1 MDIIPIN
8 NSDYSHYSKDL
19 FKIGISSC
27 NDFIPVY
34 NINKYQDEYVNDVSG
49 FMFKTYHKLNK
60 ESNSSR
66 GAYKHNT
73 FIARLLEKRD
83 SLSKYYLKNSKG
95 EITNI
100 YVNSWYIVNEENE
113 FLLLLSLKKKYC
125 SEKDSWVDNNSS
137 QLRITD
143 TNSEHFVLFLS
154 TELFNNPNY
163 TVFYKKLQKEF
174 IDTFHK
180 IGVEVRI
187 IPSSKIEEANYSNNF
202 NMNFNKIDELTNH
215 LNNDVQHLLFNNR
228 NYAVSAGLNVPLEDR
243 NPIFV
248 PEEPVQESD
257 LDWIDEYIGRPTRRR
272 TRPTESGYNI
282 QLIDDTVDT
291 DTLTPF

>member
-1 MDIIPIN
+1 MHN
-8 NSDYSHYSKDL
+8 YSQ
-19 FKIGISSC
+19 FTISIS
-27 NDFIPVY
+27 
-34 NINKYQDEYVNDVSG
+34 
-49 FMFKTYHKLNK
+49 
-60 ESNSSR
+60 
-66 GAYKHNT
+66 
-73 FIARLLEKRD
+73 LEK
-83 SLSKYYLKNSKG
+83 YGIKNSENIIYNPSFELLYNEELNSNLEGFEKG
-95 EITNI
+95 QLSELGA
-100 YVNSWYIVNEENE
+100 VNVMTGVFTGRSPKDKYIVNEENE